1 MDSAQFTYQ
10 TIILVEVEVNP
21 GGSAHD
27 FGTAGKVALVSG
39 YSFFYYFE
47 GTMDLLIG
55 RPEDGIEVSKQESQ
69 YSQ

>member
-1 MDSAQFTYQ
+1 MTLEQLEKWHLFQAT
-10 TIILVEVEVNP
+10 V
-21 GGSAHD
+21 
-27 FGTAGKVALVSG
+27 
-39 YSFFYYFE
+39 FYFYFE